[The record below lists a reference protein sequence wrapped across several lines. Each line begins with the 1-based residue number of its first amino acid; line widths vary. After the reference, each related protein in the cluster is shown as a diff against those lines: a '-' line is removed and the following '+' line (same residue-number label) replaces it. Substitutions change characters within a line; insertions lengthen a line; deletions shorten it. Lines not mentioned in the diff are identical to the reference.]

1 MVSADGIECDPKK
14 IEAMKNWPIPET
26 VTDVRSFLG
35 FTNHYRHFIEGYA
48 KIAKSLNQLISRE
61 NASHKKKN
69 VEWTREC
76 QLAFDRLKE
85 KCTQTP
91 ILAYAKY
98 KRPFIVYTDASESGL
113 GAILY
118 QKDEAGLKRVIAY
131 ASRTL
136 NPSERKYPTHKLE
149 FLALK
154 WAITDRFHE
163 YLYRGT
169 FDVYTDNTPLTYILT
184 SAKLDA
190 TGQRWV
196 ASLANYDFQLFY
208 KTGKSNVEA
217 DALSR
222 IKHNNY
228 QQVPVEVVKAVTT
241 SVSLNGLTNFIPLS
255 NPVISKTASVPE
267 PKQMTNQQWQQEQQ
281 NDNVIHQVLEA
292 LAHKKKSSQYGNEQV
307 KTILRHRESLIVR
320 NKLLYWK
327 YVDSATAIGI
337 LQFVL
342 PQHFRHQALQACHG
356 NVGHLG
362 IERTTHLLKDRFYWP
377 NMQKDIEKYIQQCSR
392 CLHFKTLLEKAEMHP
407 FEATRP
413 WELIHID
420 SLTIEAPQNSKS
432 GKDVNILVITDH
444 FTRFAQAIVTT
455 SQKASVV
462 AKVLWD
468 QFFMNYGIPE
478 KILSDQGR
486 NFESKLIEEL
496 CLLSQVNKLR
506 TTPYRPQTNGSCER
520 FNRTLISIVGTLLD
534 EHKSCWVQHVPTL
547 VHAYNCTRNNAT
559 GYSPYYLLYGHKPL
573 LPIDIEFG
581 VKFPEVSDSITM
593 NYVKK
598 LKNRLEWTYRKA
610 ADNSRKENQRAKF
623 NFNKSVQCSKLE
635 VGDIV
640 MVRAVGFRG
649 KHKITDRWEDN
660 LYKVLSQR
668 EDGLPVFQV
677 QNLSMGQ
684 EKTLHRNLLYPVQ
697 HDLDSENT
705 MPKDCHLPGADT
717 LDEVYQGPVTC
728 SRTKLLMKANMV
740 MNEHFNIAPSDVPS
754 FTSPVWLEL
763 CYQFWY

>member
-1 MVSADGIECDPKK
+1 M
-14 IEAMKNWPIPET
+14 
-26 VTDVRSFLG
+26 
-35 FTNHYRHFIEGYA
+35 
-48 KIAKSLNQLISRE
+48 
-61 NASHKKKN
+61 
-69 VEWTREC
+69 
-76 QLAFDRLKE
+76 
-85 KCTQTP
+85 QTP
-91 ILAYAKY
+91 ILAYANY
-98 KRPFIVYTDASESGL
+98 KRPFIVHIDASELGL

-136 NPSERKYPTHKLE
+136 NPSERKCPVHKLE

-163 YLYRGT
+163 YLYKGT
-169 FDVYTDNTPLTYILT
+169 FDVYTDNNPLTYILT
-184 SAKLDA
+184 SAKLNA

-217 DALSR
+217 DTLSR

-241 SVSLNGLTNFIPLS
+241 SGSLNGLSNFVPLS

-267 PKQMTNQQWQQEQQ
+267 PKWMTNQQWQQEQQ
-281 NDNVIHQVLEA
+281 NDNVIHQVLEG
-292 LAHKKKSSQYGNEQV
+292 LADKKKSSEYGNEQV
-307 KTILRHRESLIVR
+307 KTILRHRERLIVR

-337 LQFVL
+337 LQFML
-342 PQHFRHQALQACHG
+342 PQHFWHQALQACHD
-356 NVGHLG
+356 NIGHLG

-377 NMQKDIEKYIQQCSR
+377 NMQKDIKKYIQQCSR
-392 CLHFKTLLEKAEMHP
+392 CLHFKTLPEKAEMHP
-407 FEATRP
+407 FEATQP

-420 SLTIEAPQNSKS
+420 FLTIEAPKNSKS
-432 GKDVNILVITDH
+432 GKDVNILVIMDH

-486 NFESKLIEEL
+486 NFESKLIKEL
-496 CLLSQVNKLR
+496 CLLSQVKKLR

-520 FNRTLISIVGTLLD
+520 FNRNLISMVGTLPD

-581 VKFPEVSDSITM
+581 AKFPEVSDSITM
-593 NYVKK
+593 NFVKK
-598 LKNRLEWTYRKA
+598 FKNILEWAYRKA
-610 ADNSRKENQRAKF
+610 ADNSQKEKQRAKL
-623 NFNKSVQCSKLE
+623 NFDKSAQCSKLE

-640 MVRAVGFRG
+640 MVRAVGFQG
-649 KHKITDRWEDN
+649 KYKITDRWEDN

-668 EDGLPVFQV
+668 EDGLSVFQV
-677 QNLSMGQ
+677 QNLSTGQ

-705 MPKDCHLPGADT
+705 MLKDCHLPGVDT

-740 MNEHFNIAPSDVPS
+740 MNEHFNITPSDVPS
-754 FTSPVWLEL
+754 FTSLLWLKL
-763 CYQFWY
+763 CYQFWYRLMSYFQKLNMNSPASPLNYGLWTSSVLAYLLGGEGMVVYPAWTRTWTDICWWTALEIRISELHNGMQNVLD